1 MTPLIRFRDEHDV
14 VHWGV
19 VRGDRVHRLSGDWP
33 TTAALLREGRAAIDA
48 CDDAGQ
54 PLESV
59 LTAGALCS
67 PITGNQ
73 QVICQAVNYRAHAI
87 EAGFGPD
94 GLGANVFFRKASS
107 SLTSALAPVRRPGS
121 VQLLDYE
128 LELGLVIGR
137 RIDGPV
143 QATWQNLHEFVA
155 GVVMTN
161 DLSARDEQVR
171 DGQFFRSKSYRGFAP
186 TGPYLCLLDATELAR
201 LPELQLS
208 LRVDGELRQ
217 DGKASDMI
225 YDPPATVTE
234 LSTVMDLEPGDLI
247 ATGTPSGVALSV
259 PPGPVRQL
267 SQLLSAPTRLRLFLR
282 SQLSSKRYLSP
293 GSVIEATIRTAD
305 GAVDLGLQRTP
316 ITADTPDA
324 DRQARGGA

>member
-1 MTPLIRFRDEHDV
+1 MIPLIRFRNEQQV
-14 VHWGV
+14 VRWGM
-19 VRGDRVHRLSGDWP
+19 VRGDRVHRLSGDWE
-33 TTAALLREGRAAIDA
+33 TTAALLREGRAALDT
-48 CDDAGQ
+48 CEDTGV
-54 PLESV
+54 PLDSV
-59 LTAGALCS
+59 LTEGALCS
-67 PITGNQ
+67 PITTNQ

-87 EAGFGPD
+87 ESGFGPE

-107 SLTSALAPVRRPGS
+107 SLTSGRAPVRRPGS

-128 LELGLVIGR
+128 IELGLVIGR

-143 QATWQNLHEFVA
+143 HMTWKNLHEFVA

-267 SQLLSAPTRLRLFLR
+267 SQLLSASTRLRLFLR